1 MDRFEILKEIE
12 DWEKELDRLEDS
24 EEDESEEIEVI
35 KDRINTLKNALDDA
49 E

>member
-35 KDRINTLKNALDDA
+35 RDKINTLKTH
-49 E
+49 

>member
-35 KDRINTLKNALDDA
+35 RDKINTLKNALDDA

>member
-24 EEDESEEIEVI
+24 EEDETEEIEVI
-35 KDRINTLKNALDDA
+35 RDKINTLKNALDDA